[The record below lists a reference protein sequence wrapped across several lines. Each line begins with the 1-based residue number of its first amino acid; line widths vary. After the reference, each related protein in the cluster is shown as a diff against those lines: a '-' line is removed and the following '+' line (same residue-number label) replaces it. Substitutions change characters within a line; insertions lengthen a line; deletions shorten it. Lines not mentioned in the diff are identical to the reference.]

1 MSSGATIEQLATRMR
16 GETFAPGDNG
26 YDQARR
32 IWNGDIDRRPA
43 TIARCQG
50 VADVVAAVQHAREN
64 DLPIAVRGGGHAIAG
79 HALCDDGVVVDL
91 SAMRG
96 ARVDP
101 LGRTVRAEGGC
112 LWSDVDRE
120 TQMFGLAVTGGIV
133 SHTGVG
139 GLTLGGGIG
148 WLMRKAGLS
157 IDNLRSVDVVTV
169 DGEVLVASRDQ
180 NAELF
185 WGLRGGGG
193 NFGIVTSFEFDLHP
207 VGPTVLAGMVVHE
220 MDAAPEVLGFLREF
234 AADAPD
240 EVGILAN
247 LRLAPPLPIIPE
259 HLHGRPIVALV
270 ACYAGPVAD
279 AERALRPLR
288 EFGPPI
294 LDTIA
299 PKPYV
304 AHQQMFDPALP
315 HGRCYYWRAR
325 RLPPLTADI
334 IEVIAKH
341 AAMVTSP
348 FATIPIFT
356 LGRAVARVD
365 ENETAYP
372 NRDAAHDINILTA
385 WQPGDPDR
393 DRHVEW
399 VRTFWSA
406 LEDAS
411 QGVYPNFLSDEPRE
425 RVMAAYGPTRYAR
438 LVTLKQRYDP
448 DNVLRFNQNIQPGG
462 AAPPNTSESVP
473 GRRHTA
479 YEHSAGGT

>member
-1 MSSGATIEQLATRMR
+1 
-16 GETFAPGDNG
+16 
-26 YDQARR
+26 
-32 IWNGDIDRRPA
+32 
-43 TIARCQG
+43 
-50 VADVVAAVQHAREN
+50 
-64 DLPIAVRGGGHAIAG
+64 
-79 HALCDDGVVVDL
+79 
-91 SAMRG
+91 
-96 ARVDP
+96 
-101 LGRTVRAEGGC
+101 
-112 LWSDVDRE
+112 
-120 TQMFGLAVTGGIV
+120 
-133 SHTGVG
+133 
-139 GLTLGGGIG
+139 
-148 WLMRKAGLS
+148 
-157 IDNLRSVDVVTV
+157 
-169 DGEVLVASRDQ
+169 
-180 NAELF
+180 
-185 WGLRGGGG
+185 
-193 NFGIVTSFEFDLHP
+193 
-207 VGPTVLAGMVVHE
+207 MVVHD
-220 MDAAPEVLGFLREF
+220 MDAAPGVLGFLRDY
-234 AADAPD
+234 AAEAPD

-270 ACYAGPVAD
+270 ACYTGPIAD
-279 AERALRPLR
+279 AEPALRPLR

-299 PKPYV
+299 PKPYL

-315 HGRCYYWRAR
+315 HGRGYYWRAR
-325 RLPPLTADI
+325 RLPPLTDDI

-356 LGRAVARVD
+356 LGGAVARVD
-365 ENETAYP
+365 DDETAYP

-393 DRHVEW
+393 DRHIEW
-399 VRTFWSA
+399 VRTFWTA

-462 AAPPNTSESVP
+462 ATQPNTGASAP
-473 GRRHTA
+473 DRRNPA
-479 YEHSAGGT
+479 FEHSAGGS